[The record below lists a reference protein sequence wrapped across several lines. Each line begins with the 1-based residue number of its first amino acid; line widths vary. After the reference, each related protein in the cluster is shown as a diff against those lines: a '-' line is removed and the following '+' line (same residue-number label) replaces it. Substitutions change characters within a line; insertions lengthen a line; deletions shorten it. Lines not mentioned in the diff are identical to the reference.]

1 MKTLEFEK
9 RLLEMYFYEIEV
21 YHPLLGSE
29 KIIMRHDDHFD
40 NHQLNI
46 IVQEAFDECIEKY
59 IDKSVLGKGE
69 EACRMEVETIFE
81 EYLPLQLKNHGF
93 KSIKI
98 NATCSIRSGALFV
111 DGGVGNSVLKNR
123 YKYKILPPCW
133 KCMRETCDGKCV
145 VPNTRKDTSLPTTC
159 VVKTIPINLNE
170 KETDETNI
178 KTLKTYFNKRNK
190 SFEDKKTAAE
200 ATNKIILNNNNIRD
214 FWVEWGT
221 IKEGIHKKDILCFFD
236 TDTDEE
242 KFKNLFINYGFILQK
257 SKYGFWITGVK
268 K

>member
-1 MKTLEFEK
+1 
-9 RLLEMYFYEIEV
+9 MYFYEIEV

-29 KIIMRHDDHFD
+29 KIIIRHNDRFD
-40 NHQLNI
+40 NHQLNV

-59 IDKSVLGKGE
+59 CNKTILEKGE

-123 YKYKILPPCW
+123 YKDKILPPCR
-133 KCMRETCDGKCV
+133 KCIRKEYVGYVGKCI
-145 VPNTRKDTSLPTTC
+145 VPNTLKDTSLPTTR
-159 VVKTIPINLNE
+159 VVKTIPIDLNE
-170 KETDETNI
+170 EEENKDDFNI
-178 KTLKTYFNKRNK
+178 SVLKQYFINSNK
-190 SFEDKKTAAE
+190 SVEDSKIADAALENILGNNDFEGYWT
-200 ATNKIILNNNNIRD
+200 
-214 FWVEWGT
+214 EWGT
-221 IKEGIHKKDILCFFD
+221 KADGIHEGDIICELDGDKDRG
-236 TDTDEE
+236 
-242 KFKNLFINYGFILQK
+242 KFKKMLKNYGFVLEDNEE
-257 SKYGFWITGVK
+257 GLWITGVK